1 MARPCVDLI
10 NGLAK
15 TLKTSELDK
24 EERESGITAI
34 SATFY
39 QMGGMLDARVLL
51 LLWLT
56 SVSMPRSIE
65 YMERINKERE
75 DRKKVAIAVSD
86 WRVWQTGKNS
96 NQRIYNGWYKN
107 LNWRYETYTCFEW
120 RGS

>member
-86 WRVWQTGKNS
+86 
-96 NQRIYNGWYKN
+96 
-107 LNWRYETYTCFEW
+107 
-120 RGS
+120 